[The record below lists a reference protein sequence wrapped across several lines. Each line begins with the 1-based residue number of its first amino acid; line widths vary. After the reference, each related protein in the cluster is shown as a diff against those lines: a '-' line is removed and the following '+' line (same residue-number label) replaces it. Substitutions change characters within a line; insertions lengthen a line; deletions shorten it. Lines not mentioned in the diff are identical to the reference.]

1 METIIS
7 TITSNKI
14 LLIIFILLASLFI
27 YAILKRLLKII
38 VIILIALVLY
48 LGYMSY
54 RGEKIDG
61 TIQNYLNKGEIELKE
76 LQKKKDKISN
86 VIDSA
91 NKVKK

>member
-14 LLIIFILLASLFI
+14 LLLIFILITSLVI

-38 VIILIALVLY
+38 IILIIALALY
-48 LGYMSY
+48 LGYMNY

-61 TIQNYLNKGEIELKE
+61 IIQNYLNKGETELKD

-86 VIDSA
+86 TIDAA
-91 NKVKK
+91 NKAAK